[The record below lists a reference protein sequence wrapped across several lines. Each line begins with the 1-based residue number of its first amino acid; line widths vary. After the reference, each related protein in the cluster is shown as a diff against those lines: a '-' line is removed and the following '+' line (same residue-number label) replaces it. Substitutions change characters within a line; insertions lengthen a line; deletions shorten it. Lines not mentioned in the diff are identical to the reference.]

1 METYQAFK
9 VKKNHKKLSK
19 KAKWRIVIAVLLALV
34 VLCFFYYFKVICPIV
49 VGLSEEKVR
58 SIATASISTVV
69 GDVMADENTSY
80 DKIVHITRD
89 ANDKIELIEIDTVQV
104 NLLIREVTRLVQ
116 EEFDKLGENGI
127 TISLG
132 TFTGIPFLFGYG
144 PDVNINL
151 VPVGS
156 VQTNVQSSFVSAGI
170 NQTLHRLYFVV
181 STIIGMV
188 LPGMTQNFTTN
199 LEVLLCESVIVGEI
213 PEIYLQGQI
222 I

>member
-1 METYQAFK
+1 MERYQAFK
-9 VKKNHKKLSK
+9 IKKRIKLSR
-19 KAKWRIVIAVLLALV
+19 KAKWRIVIAILLSLV
-34 VLCFFYYFKVICPIV
+34 VLSFFYYFKVVCPIV

-58 SIATASISTVV
+58 SIATASISSVV
-69 GDVMADENTSY
+69 GNVMADENTSY
-80 DKIVHITRD
+80 DKIVHIVKDT
-89 ANDKIELIEIDTVQV
+89 NDKIELIEVDTVEV
-104 NLLIREVTRLVQ
+104 NLLIREITKLVQ

-127 TISLG
+127 DISLG
-132 TFTGIPFLFGYG
+132 TFSGIPFLFGYG
-144 PDVNINL
+144 PNININL

-156 VQTNVQSSFVSAGI
+156 VQTNVKSNFVSAGI

>member
-1 METYQAFK
+1 MERYQAFK
-9 VKKNHKKLSK
+9 IKKRIKLSR
-19 KAKWRIVIAVLLALV
+19 KAKWRIVIAILLSLV
-34 VLCFFYYFKVICPIV
+34 VLSFFYYFKVVCPIV
-49 VGLSEEKVR
+49 VGLSEEKAR
-58 SIATASISTVV
+58 SIATASISSVV
-69 GDVMADENTSY
+69 GNVMADENTSY
-80 DKIVHITRD
+80 DKIVHIVKDT
-89 ANDKIELIEIDTVQV
+89 NDKIELIEVDTVEV
-104 NLLIREVTRLVQ
+104 NLLIREITKLVQ

-127 TISLG
+127 DISLG
-132 TFTGIPFLFGYG
+132 TFSGIPFLFGYG
-144 PDVNINL
+144 PNININL

-156 VQTNVQSSFVSAGI
+156 VQTNVKSNFVSAGI

>member
-9 VKKNHKKLSK
+9 VKKKHKKLSK

-89 ANDKIELIEIDTVQV
+89 ANDKIELIEIDTVEV

-199 LEVLLCESVIVGEI
+199 LEVLLCENVIVGEI

>member
-1 METYQAFK
+1 MERYQAFK
-9 VKKNHKKLSK
+9 IKKRIKLSR
-19 KAKWRIVIAVLLALV
+19 KAKWRIVIAILLSLV
-34 VLCFFYYFKVICPIV
+34 VLSFFYYFKVVCPIV

-58 SIATASISTVV
+58 SIATASISSVV
-69 GDVMADENTSY
+69 GNVMADENTSY
-80 DKIVHITRD
+80 DKIVHIVKDT
-89 ANDKIELIEIDTVQV
+89 NDKIELIEVDTVEV
-104 NLLIREVTRLVQ
+104 NLLIREITKLVQ

-127 TISLG
+127 DISLG
-132 TFTGIPFLFGYG
+132 TFSGIPFLFGYG
-144 PDVNINL
+144 PNININL

-156 VQTNVQSSFVSAGI
+156 VQTNIKSNFVSAGI

>member
-1 METYQAFK
+1 MERYQAFK
-9 VKKNHKKLSK
+9 IKKRIKLSR
-19 KAKWRIVIAVLLALV
+19 KAKWRIVIAILLSLV
-34 VLCFFYYFKVICPIV
+34 ELSFFYYFKVVCPIV

-58 SIATASISTVV
+58 SIATASISSVV
-69 GDVMADENTSY
+69 GNVMADENTSY
-80 DKIVHITRD
+80 DKIVHIVKDT
-89 ANDKIELIEIDTVQV
+89 NDKIELIEVDTVEV
-104 NLLIREVTRLVQ
+104 NLLIREITKLVQ

-127 TISLG
+127 DISLG
-132 TFTGIPFLFGYG
+132 TFSGIPFLFGYG
-144 PDVNINL
+144 PNININL

-156 VQTNVQSSFVSAGI
+156 VQTNIKSNFVSAGI